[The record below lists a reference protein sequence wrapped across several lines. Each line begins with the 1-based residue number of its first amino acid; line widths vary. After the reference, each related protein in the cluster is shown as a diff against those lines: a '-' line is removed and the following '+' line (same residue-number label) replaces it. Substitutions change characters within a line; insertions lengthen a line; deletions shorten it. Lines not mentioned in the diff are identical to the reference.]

1 MATSKQ
7 ASKAT
12 PKTTIRT
19 NFMAIHSKKIK
30 DGSETV
36 IEGWFGASL
45 EAMRLGLDASK
56 YASASISP
64 LNAGEARW
72 SDNTIRQNVTAG
84 MKLINKYGTMAG
96 AIRACEIEY
105 ATSSWNSLKRMVAG
119 NGQRAKGKAKRFDA
133 KREASKYTK
142 AQLQAMLANK

>member
-7 ASKAT
+7 ASK
-12 PKTTIRT
+12 KTIRT
-19 NFMAIHSKKIK
+19 NFMTVHSQKIK
-30 DGSETV
+30 QGSETV

-45 EAMRLGLDASK
+45 EAMRLGIDASK

-96 AIRACEIEY
+96 AIRACELEY
-105 ATSSWNSLKRMVAG
+105 ATASWNSLKAMVAG
-119 NGQRAKGKAKRFDA
+119 DGQRAKTSKAKRFDA
-133 KREASKYTK
+133 KKEASKYTK
-142 AQLQAMLANK
+142 AQLQAMLASK

>member
-7 ASKAT
+7 A
-12 PKTTIRT
+12 KTTIRT
-19 NFMAIHSKKIK
+19 NFATVHSEKIK
-30 DGSETV
+30 AGSETV

-45 EAMRLGLDASK
+45 EAMRLGIDASK

-84 MKLINKYGTMAG
+84 MKLINKYGTMAS
-96 AIRACEIEY
+96 AIRACELEY
-105 ATSSWNSLKRMVAG
+105 ATASWNSLKAMVAG
-119 NGQRAKGKAKRFDA
+119 DGQRAKKSNAKRFDA
-133 KREASKYTK
+133 KREAKKYTK
-142 AQLQAMLANK
+142 AQLLKMLEAK

>member
-1 MATSKQ
+1 MKTQKKAQ
-7 ASKAT
+7 AKE
-12 PKTTIRT
+12 TIRT
-19 NFMAIHSKKIK
+19 NFMTIHSKKIK
-30 DGSETV
+30 EGSETV

-84 MKLINKYGTMAG
+84 IKLLNKYGTMAG

-119 NGQRAKGKAKRFDA
+119 KGQRAKSKPKQFDA
-133 KREASKYTK
+133 KREAKKYTK
-142 AQLQAMLANK
+142 AQLLKMLEAK